1 MTNRLRY
8 LTLLLL
14 TGLFMTGCFRNG
26 ANTEGL
32 PVGKR
37 IQLSTVEELYQFLT
51 YDDNRYPL
59 VSLHRGGP
67 ATGYPENAI
76 ETFAYNASLQ
86 PVIVECDVRLSKD
99 SALVL
104 MHDNTLNRTTTGKGP
119 IKAKTLAEL
128 KKLRLVDNN
137 KKLTPYKIPTLEE
150 ALAWGKGKVIFTL
163 DIKNDVPYEAVIN
176 AIRKQRAEAS
186 VVVITYS
193 ANQAAKIH
201 SLAGD
206 LMISASIR
214 TVDDL
219 SRLNE
224 KDIPDNRLLAFIG
237 TREADTQLTKIL
249 HDHGIMCILGTLG
262 NLDKQ
267 ASKRGFQLYAGFI
280 DRGADI
286 LSTDRPTEA
295 GRALNFYIKKRG
307 ISSRF
312 VQ

>member
-1 MTNRLRY
+1 MTKVLRY
-8 LTLLLL
+8 LLLLWVFTL
-14 TGLFMTGCFRNG
+14 ASCFRHSG
-26 ANTEGL
+26 DTEGL

-37 IQLSTVEELYQFLT
+37 IQLTSAEDLYQFLT

-67 ATGYPENAI
+67 SSGYPENAL

-104 MHDNTLNRTTTGKGP
+104 MHDNTLDRTTTGHGAVKSL
-119 IKAKTLAEL
+119 TLAEL

-137 KKLTPYKIPTLEE
+137 KKITPYKIPTLDE

-163 DIKNDVPYEAVIN
+163 DIKNDVPYESVIN
-176 AIRKQRAEAS
+176 AIRKQHAESS
-186 VVVITYS
+186 VVIITYS
-193 ANQAAKIH
+193 AGQASKVH
-201 SLAGD
+201 NLAGD
-206 LMISASIR
+206 LMISAS
-214 TVDDL
+214 VKNLDDL
-219 SRLNE
+219 VRLSE
-224 KDIPDNRLLAFIG
+224 KDIPDNRLLAFVG
-237 TREADTQLTKIL
+237 SREADPQLTKVL
-249 HDHGIMCILGTLG
+249 HDHGIMCILGTQG
-262 NLDKQ
+262 NLDRQ
-267 ASKRGFQLYAGFI
+267 AAKKGFQIYAGFI

-307 ISSRF
+307 ITSKF

>member
-1 MTNRLRY
+1 MNTRTRH
-8 LTLLLL
+8 
-14 TGLFMTGCFRNG
+14 LFLVLICFLASSCFRG
-26 ANTEGL
+26 GTSTDGL

-37 IQLSTVEELYQFLT
+37 IQLQSVEELYQFLT

-67 ATGYPENAI
+67 LSGYPENAI

-86 PVIVECDVRLSKD
+86 PVIVECDVRISKD

-104 MHDNTLNRTTTGKGP
+104 MHDHSLNRTTTGKGSVNDH
-119 IKAKTLAEL
+119 TLSEL
-128 KKLRLVDNN
+128 KKLLLLDNN
-137 KKLTPYKIPTLEE
+137 KKLTPYRIPTLSE

-176 AIRKQRAEAS
+176 TIRKERAESS

-193 ANQAAKIH
+193 ANQAAKVH

-206 LMISASIR
+206 LMISASVNNR
-214 TVDDL
+214 EDL

-224 KDIPDNRLLAFIG
+224 KDIPDNRLLAFVG
-237 TREADTQLTKIL
+237 TREADPNLTKIL

-267 ASKRGFQLYAGFI
+267 ADKKGFQTYAGFI
-280 DRGADI
+280 DRSADI
-286 LSTDRPTEA
+286 LSTDRPAEA

-307 ISSRF
+307 IVSKF

>member
-1 MTNRLRY
+1 MNTRTRH
-8 LTLLLL
+8 
-14 TGLFMTGCFRNG
+14 LFLVLICFLASSCFRG
-26 ANTEGL
+26 GTSTDGL

-37 IQLSTVEELYQFLT
+37 IQLQSVEELYQFLT

-67 ATGYPENAI
+67 LSGYPENAI

-86 PVIVECDVRLSKD
+86 PVIVECDVRISKD

-104 MHDNTLNRTTTGKGP
+104 MHDHSLNRTTTGKGSVNDH
-119 IKAKTLAEL
+119 TLSEL
-128 KKLRLVDNN
+128 KKLLLLDNN
-137 KKLTPYKIPTLEE
+137 KKLTPYRIPTLSE

-176 AIRKQRAEAS
+176 TIRKERAESS

-193 ANQAAKIH
+193 ANQAAKVH

-206 LMISASIR
+206 LMISASVNNR
-214 TVDDL
+214 EDL

-224 KDIPDNRLLAFIG
+224 KDIPDNRLLAFVG
-237 TREADTQLTKIL
+237 TREADPNLTKIL

-267 ASKRGFQLYAGFI
+267 ADKKGFQTYAGFI

-286 LSTDRPTEA
+286 LSTDRPAEA

-307 ISSRF
+307 IVSKF

>member
-1 MTNRLRY
+1 MNTRTRH
-8 LTLLLL
+8 
-14 TGLFMTGCFRNG
+14 LFLVLICFLASSCFRG
-26 ANTEGL
+26 GTSTDGL

-37 IQLSTVEELYQFLT
+37 IQLQSVEELYQFLT

-67 ATGYPENAI
+67 LSGYPENAI

-86 PVIVECDVRLSKD
+86 PVIVECDVRISKD

-104 MHDNTLNRTTTGKGP
+104 MHDRSLNRTTTGEGSVNDH
-119 IKAKTLAEL
+119 TLSEL
-128 KKLRLVDNN
+128 KKLLLLDNN
-137 KKLTPYKIPTLEE
+137 KKLTPYRIPTLAE

-176 AIRKQRAEAS
+176 TIRKERAESS

-193 ANQAAKIH
+193 ANQAAKVH

-206 LMISASIR
+206 LMISASVNNR
-214 TVDDL
+214 EDL

-224 KDIPDNRLLAFIG
+224 KDIPDNRLLAFVG
-237 TREADTQLTKIL
+237 TREADPNLTKIL

-267 ASKRGFQLYAGFI
+267 ADKKGFQTYAGFI

-286 LSTDRPTEA
+286 LSTDRPAEA

-307 ISSRF
+307 IISKF

>member
-1 MTNRLRY
+1 MTKVLRY
-8 LTLLLL
+8 LLLLWVFTL
-14 TGLFMTGCFRNG
+14 ASCFRHSG
-26 ANTEGL
+26 DIEGL

-37 IQLSTVEELYQFLT
+37 IQLTSAEDLYQFLT

-67 ATGYPENAI
+67 SSGYPENAL

-104 MHDNTLNRTTTGKGP
+104 MHDNTLDRTTTGHGAVKSL
-119 IKAKTLAEL
+119 TLAEL

-137 KKLTPYKIPTLEE
+137 KKITPYKIPTLDE

-163 DIKNDVPYEAVIN
+163 DIKNDVPYESVIN
-176 AIRKQRAEAS
+176 AIRKQRAESS
-186 VVVITYS
+186 VVIITYS
-193 ANQAAKIH
+193 AGQASKVH
-201 SLAGD
+201 NLAGD
-206 LMISASIR
+206 LMISAS
-214 TVDDL
+214 VKNLDDL
-219 SRLNE
+219 VRLSE
-224 KDIPDNRLLAFIG
+224 KDIPDNRLLAFVG
-237 TREADTQLTKIL
+237 SREADPQLTKIL
-249 HDHGIMCILGTLG
+249 HDHGIMCILGTQG
-262 NLDKQ
+262 NLDRQ
-267 ASKRGFQLYAGFI
+267 ATKKGFQIYAGFI

-307 ISSRF
+307 ITSKF

>member
-1 MTNRLRY
+1 MTKVLRY
-8 LTLLLL
+8 LLLLWVFTL
-14 TGLFMTGCFRNG
+14 ASCFRHSG
-26 ANTEGL
+26 DTEGL

-37 IQLSTVEELYQFLT
+37 IQLTSAEDLYQFLT

-67 ATGYPENAI
+67 SSGYPENAL

-104 MHDNTLNRTTTGKGP
+104 MHDNTLDRTTTGHGAVKSL
-119 IKAKTLAEL
+119 TLAEL

-137 KKLTPYKIPTLEE
+137 KKITPYKIPTLDE

-163 DIKNDVPYEAVIN
+163 DIKNDVPYESVIN
-176 AIRKQRAEAS
+176 AIRKQRAESS
-186 VVVITYS
+186 VVIITYS
-193 ANQAAKIH
+193 AAQASKVH
-201 SLAGD
+201 NLAGD
-206 LMISASIR
+206 LMISAS
-214 TVDDL
+214 VKNLDDL
-219 SRLNE
+219 VRLSE
-224 KDIPDNRLLAFIG
+224 KDIPDNRLLAFVG
-237 TREADTQLTKIL
+237 SREADPQLTKIL
-249 HDHGIMCILGTLG
+249 HDHGIMCILGTQG
-262 NLDKQ
+262 NLDRQ
-267 ASKRGFQLYAGFI
+267 ATKKGFQVYADFI

-307 ISSRF
+307 ITSKF

>member
-1 MTNRLRY
+1 MTKVLRY
-8 LTLLLL
+8 LLLLWVFTL
-14 TGLFMTGCFRNG
+14 ASCFRHSG
-26 ANTEGL
+26 DTEGL

-37 IQLSTVEELYQFLT
+37 IQLTSAEDLYQFLT

-67 ATGYPENAI
+67 SSGYPENAL

-104 MHDNTLNRTTTGKGP
+104 MHDNTLDRTTTGHGAVKSL
-119 IKAKTLAEL
+119 TLAEL

-137 KKLTPYKIPTLEE
+137 KKITPYKIPTLDE

-163 DIKNDVPYEAVIN
+163 DIKNDVPYESVIN
-176 AIRKQRAEAS
+176 AIRKQRAESS
-186 VVVITYS
+186 VVIITYS
-193 ANQAAKIH
+193 AGQASKVH
-201 SLAGD
+201 NLAGD
-206 LMISASIR
+206 LMISAS
-214 TVDDL
+214 VKNLDDL
-219 SRLNE
+219 VRLSE
-224 KDIPDNRLLAFIG
+224 KDIPDNRLLAFVG
-237 TREADTQLTKIL
+237 SRETDPQLTKIL
-249 HDHGIMCILGTLG
+249 HDHGIMCILGTQG
-262 NLDKQ
+262 NLDRQ
-267 ASKRGFQLYAGFI
+267 ATKKGFQIYAGFI

-307 ISSRF
+307 ITSKF

>member
-1 MTNRLRY
+1 MTKVLRY
-8 LTLLLL
+8 LLLLWVFTL
-14 TGLFMTGCFRNG
+14 ASCFRHSG
-26 ANTEGL
+26 DTEGL

-37 IQLSTVEELYQFLT
+37 IQLTSAEDLYQFLT

-67 ATGYPENAI
+67 SSGYPENAL

-104 MHDNTLNRTTTGKGP
+104 MHDNTLDRTTTGHGAVKSL
-119 IKAKTLAEL
+119 TLAEL

-137 KKLTPYKIPTLEE
+137 KKLTPYKIPTLDE

-163 DIKNDVPYEAVIN
+163 DIKNDVPYESVIN
-176 AIRKQRAEAS
+176 AIRKQRAESS
-186 VVVITYS
+186 VVIITYS
-193 ANQAAKIH
+193 AGQASKVH
-201 SLAGD
+201 NLAGD
-206 LMISASIR
+206 LMISAS
-214 TVDDL
+214 VKNLDDL
-219 SRLNE
+219 VRLSE
-224 KDIPDNRLLAFIG
+224 KDIPDNRLLAFVG
-237 TREADTQLTKIL
+237 SREADPQLTKIL
-249 HDHGIMCILGTLG
+249 HDHGIMCILGTQG
-262 NLDKQ
+262 NLDRQ
-267 ASKRGFQLYAGFI
+267 AMKKGFQIYAGFI

-307 ISSRF
+307 ITSKF

>member
-1 MTNRLRY
+1 MNTRTRH
-8 LTLLLL
+8 
-14 TGLFMTGCFRNG
+14 LFLVLICFLASSCFRG
-26 ANTEGL
+26 GTSTDGL

-37 IQLSTVEELYQFLT
+37 IQLQSVEELYQFLT

-67 ATGYPENAI
+67 LSGYPENAI

-86 PVIVECDVRLSKD
+86 PVIVECDVRISKD

-104 MHDNTLNRTTTGKGP
+104 MHDHSLNRTTTGKGSVNDH
-119 IKAKTLAEL
+119 TLSEL
-128 KKLRLVDNN
+128 KKLLLLDNN
-137 KKLTPYKIPTLEE
+137 KKLTPYRIPTLSE

-176 AIRKQRAEAS
+176 TIRKERAESS

-193 ANQAAKIH
+193 ANQAAKVH

-206 LMISASIR
+206 LMISACVNNR
-214 TVDDL
+214 EDL

-224 KDIPDNRLLAFIG
+224 KDIPDNRLLAFVG
-237 TREADTQLTKIL
+237 TREADPNLTKIL

-267 ASKRGFQLYAGFI
+267 ADKKGFQTYAGFI

-286 LSTDRPTEA
+286 LSTDRPAEA

-307 ISSRF
+307 IVSKF

>member
-1 MTNRLRY
+1 MTKVLRY
-8 LTLLLL
+8 LLLLWVFTL
-14 TGLFMTGCFRNG
+14 ASCFRHSG
-26 ANTEGL
+26 DTEGL

-37 IQLSTVEELYQFLT
+37 IQLTSAEDLYQFLT

-67 ATGYPENAI
+67 SSGYPENAL

-104 MHDNTLNRTTTGKGP
+104 MHDNTLDRTTTGHGAVKSL
-119 IKAKTLAEL
+119 TLAEL

-137 KKLTPYKIPTLEE
+137 KKITPYKIPTLDE
-150 ALAWGKGKVIFTL
+150 ALTWGKGKVIFTL
-163 DIKNDVPYEAVIN
+163 DIKNDVPYESVIN
-176 AIRKQRAEAS
+176 AIRKQRAESS
-186 VVVITYS
+186 VVIITYS
-193 ANQAAKIH
+193 AGQASKVH
-201 SLAGD
+201 NLAGD
-206 LMISASIR
+206 LMISAS
-214 TVDDL
+214 VKNLDDL
-219 SRLNE
+219 VRLSE
-224 KDIPDNRLLAFIG
+224 KDIPDNRLLAFVG
-237 TREADTQLTKIL
+237 SREADPQLTKVL
-249 HDHGIMCILGTLG
+249 HDHGIMCILGTQG
-262 NLDKQ
+262 NLDRQ
-267 ASKRGFQLYAGFI
+267 AAKKGFQIYAGFI

-307 ISSRF
+307 ITSKF

>member
-1 MTNRLRY
+1 MTKVLRY
-8 LTLLLL
+8 LLLLWVFTL
-14 TGLFMTGCFRNG
+14 ASCFRHSG
-26 ANTEGL
+26 DTEGL

-37 IQLSTVEELYQFLT
+37 IQLTSAEDLYQFLT

-67 ATGYPENAI
+67 SSGYPENAL

-104 MHDNTLNRTTTGKGP
+104 MHDNTLDRTTTGHGAVKSL
-119 IKAKTLAEL
+119 TLAEL

-137 KKLTPYKIPTLEE
+137 KKITPYKIPTLDE

-163 DIKNDVPYEAVIN
+163 DIKNDVPYESVIN
-176 AIRKQRAEAS
+176 AIRKQRAESS
-186 VVVITYS
+186 VVIITYS
-193 ANQAAKIH
+193 AGQASKVH
-201 SLAGD
+201 NLAGD
-206 LMISASIR
+206 LMISAS
-214 TVDDL
+214 VKNLDDL
-219 SRLNE
+219 VRLSE
-224 KDIPDNRLLAFIG
+224 KDIPDNRLLAFVG
-237 TREADTQLTKIL
+237 SREADPQLTKIL
-249 HDHGIMCILGTLG
+249 HDHGIMCILGTQG
-262 NLDKQ
+262 NLDRQ
-267 ASKRGFQLYAGFI
+267 ATKKGFQIYAGFI

-307 ISSRF
+307 ITSKF

>member
-1 MTNRLRY
+1 MTKVLRY
-8 LTLLLL
+8 LLLLWVFTL
-14 TGLFMTGCFRNG
+14 ASCFRHSG
-26 ANTEGL
+26 DTEGL

-37 IQLSTVEELYQFLT
+37 IQLTSAEDLYQFLT

-67 ATGYPENAI
+67 SSGYPENAL

-104 MHDNTLNRTTTGKGP
+104 MHDNTLDRTTTGHGAVKRL
-119 IKAKTLAEL
+119 TLAEL

-137 KKLTPYKIPTLEE
+137 KKITPYKIPTLDE

-163 DIKNDVPYEAVIN
+163 DIKNDVPYESVIN
-176 AIRKQRAEAS
+176 AIRKQRAESS
-186 VVVITYS
+186 VVIITYS
-193 ANQAAKIH
+193 AGQTSKVHN
-201 SLAGD
+201 LAGD
-206 LMISASIR
+206 LMISAS
-214 TVDDL
+214 VKNLDDL
-219 SRLNE
+219 VRLSE
-224 KDIPDNRLLAFIG
+224 KDIPDNRLLAFVG
-237 TREADTQLTKIL
+237 SREADPQLTKIL
-249 HDHGIMCILGTLG
+249 HDHGIMCILGTQG
-262 NLDKQ
+262 NLDRQ
-267 ASKRGFQLYAGFI
+267 ATKKGFQIYAGFI

-307 ISSRF
+307 ITSKF

>member
-1 MTNRLRY
+1 MTKVLRY
-8 LTLLLL
+8 LLLLWVFTL
-14 TGLFMTGCFRNG
+14 ASCFRHSG
-26 ANTEGL
+26 DTEGL

-37 IQLSTVEELYQFLT
+37 IQLTSAEDLYQFLT

-67 ATGYPENAI
+67 SSGYPENAL

-104 MHDNTLNRTTTGKGP
+104 MHDNTLDRTTTGHGAVKSL
-119 IKAKTLAEL
+119 TLAEL

-137 KKLTPYKIPTLEE
+137 KKITPYKIPTLDE

-163 DIKNDVPYEAVIN
+163 DIKNDVPYESVIN
-176 AIRKQRAEAS
+176 AIRKQRAESS
-186 VVVITYS
+186 VVIITYS
-193 ANQAAKIH
+193 AGQASKVH
-201 SLAGD
+201 NLAGD
-206 LMISASIR
+206 LMISAS
-214 TVDDL
+214 VKNLDDL
-219 SRLNE
+219 VRLSE
-224 KDIPDNRLLAFIG
+224 KDIPDNRLLAFVG
-237 TREADTQLTKIL
+237 SREADPQLTKVL
-249 HDHGIMCILGTLG
+249 HDHGIMCILGTQG
-262 NLDKQ
+262 NLDRQ
-267 ASKRGFQLYAGFI
+267 AAKKGFQIYAGFI

-307 ISSRF
+307 ITSKF

>member
-1 MTNRLRY
+1 MTKVLRY
-8 LTLLLL
+8 LLLLWVFTL
-14 TGLFMTGCFRNG
+14 ASCFRHSG
-26 ANTEGL
+26 DTEGL

-37 IQLSTVEELYQFLT
+37 IQLTSAEDLYQFLT

-67 ATGYPENAI
+67 SSGYPENAL

-104 MHDNTLNRTTTGKGP
+104 MHDNTLDRTTTGHGAVKSL
-119 IKAKTLAEL
+119 TLAEL

-137 KKLTPYKIPTLEE
+137 KKITPYKIPTLDE

-163 DIKNDVPYEAVIN
+163 DIKNDVPYESVIN
-176 AIRKQRAEAS
+176 AIRKQRAESS
-186 VVVITYS
+186 VVIITYS
-193 ANQAAKIH
+193 AGQASKVH
-201 SLAGD
+201 NLAGD
-206 LMISASIR
+206 LMISAS
-214 TVDDL
+214 VKNLDDL
-219 SRLNE
+219 VRLSE
-224 KDIPDNRLLAFIG
+224 KDIPDNRLLAFVG
-237 TREADTQLTKIL
+237 SREADPQLTKIL
-249 HDHGIMCILGTLG
+249 HDHGIMCILGTQG
-262 NLDKQ
+262 NLDRQ
-267 ASKRGFQLYAGFI
+267 ATKKGFQVYAGFI

-307 ISSRF
+307 ITSKF

>member
-1 MTNRLRY
+1 MTKVLRY
-8 LTLLLL
+8 LLLLWVFTL
-14 TGLFMTGCFRNG
+14 ASCFRHSG
-26 ANTEGL
+26 DTEGL

-37 IQLSTVEELYQFLT
+37 IQLTSAEDLYQFLT

-67 ATGYPENAI
+67 SSGYPENAL

-104 MHDNTLNRTTTGKGP
+104 MHDNTLDRTTTGHGAVKSL
-119 IKAKTLAEL
+119 TLAEL

-137 KKLTPYKIPTLEE
+137 KKITPYKIPTLDE

-163 DIKNDVPYEAVIN
+163 DIKNDVPYESVIN
-176 AIRKQRAEAS
+176 AIRKQRAESS
-186 VVVITYS
+186 VVIITYS
-193 ANQAAKIH
+193 AGQASKVH
-201 SLAGD
+201 NLAGD
-206 LMISASIR
+206 LMISAS
-214 TVDDL
+214 VKNLDDL
-219 SRLNE
+219 VRLSE
-224 KDIPDNRLLAFIG
+224 KDIPDNRLLAFVG
-237 TREADTQLTKIL
+237 SREADPQLTKIL
-249 HDHGIMCILGTLG
+249 HDHGIMCILGTQG
-262 NLDKQ
+262 NLDRQ
-267 ASKRGFQLYAGFI
+267 ATKKGFQIYAGFI

-286 LSTDRPTEA
+286 LSTYRPTEA

-307 ISSRF
+307 ITSKF